1 MKLILKQAVT
11 NLGDVGEVV
20 NVKPGYGRNY
30 LIPQG
35 LAYFASEK
43 NLARIEAEQAR
54 AQEEARRNFLEARR
68 RASQIE
74 GLSLSFRENAGED
87 GQLFGSVSV
96 ADITDQ
102 INSGTIDFELD
113 KKAVQLEDVIKSV
126 GEVLVPIKLHTEVTV
141 EITVSVEATE
151 S

>member
-1 MKLILKQAVT
+1 MKLILKQSVP

-20 NVKPGYGRNY
+20 NVKPGFGRNY

-35 LAYFASEK
+35 FAYIASAK
-43 NLARIEAEQAR
+43 NLARIEADQAR
-54 AQEEARRNFLEARR
+54 AAEEARRDFLEARR

-74 GLSLSFRENAGED
+74 GLSLSFQENAGED

-96 ADITDQ
+96 ADITDR
-102 INSGTIDFELD
+102 INAGEIDFTLD
-113 KKAVQLEDVIKSV
+113 KRAVQLDDVIKVV
-126 GEVLVPIKLHTEVTV
+126 GEVLVPIKLHTDVTV
-141 EITVSVEATE
+141 EVTVSVEAAK

>member
-1 MKLILKQAVT
+1 MKLILKQSVA

-30 LIPQG
+30 LIPHG
-35 LAYFASEK
+35 LAYVASEK

-54 AQEEARRNFLEARR
+54 AEEEARRDFLEARR

-102 INSGTIDFELD
+102 INAREIDFELD
-113 KKAVQLEDVIKSV
+113 KRAVQLDDVIKSV
-126 GEVLVPIKLHTEVTV
+126 GEALVPIKLHAEVTV

>member
-1 MKLILKQAVT
+1 MKLILKQSVP

-20 NVKPGYGRNY
+20 NVKPGFGRNY

-35 LAYFASEK
+35 LAYIASAR

-54 AQEEARRNFLEARR
+54 AAEEARRDFLEARR

-74 GLSLSFRENAGED
+74 GLSLSFQENAGED

-96 ADITDQ
+96 ADITDR
-102 INSGTIDFELD
+102 INSSEIDFTLE
-113 KKAVQLEDVIKSV
+113 KKAVQLDDVIKVV
-126 GEVLVPIKLHTEVTV
+126 GEVLVPIKLHTDVTTEV
-141 EITVSVEATE
+141 TVSVEAAQ

>member
-102 INSGTIDFELD
+102 INSGTIDFVLD

>member
-1 MKLILKQAVT
+1 MKLILKQSVA
-11 NLGDVGEVV
+11 NLGEVGEVV

-30 LIPQG
+30 LIPHG

-43 NLARIEAEQAR
+43 NLVRIEAEQAR

-102 INSGTIDFELD
+102 INAREIDFELD
-113 KKAVQLEDVIKSV
+113 KRAVQLEDVIKSV
-126 GEVLVPIKLHTEVTV
+126 GEALVPIKLHAEVTV

>member
-1 MKLILKQAVT
+1 MKLILKQSVA
-11 NLGDVGEVV
+11 NLGEVGEVV

-30 LIPQG
+30 LIPHG

-43 NLARIEAEQAR
+43 NLVRIEAEQAR

-102 INSGTIDFELD
+102 INAREIDFELD
-113 KKAVQLEDVIKSV
+113 KRAVQLDDVIKSV
-126 GEVLVPIKLHTEVTV
+126 GEALVPIKLHAEVTV
-141 EITVSVEATE
+141 AITVSVEATE

>member
-1 MKLILKQAVT
+1 MKLILKRSVP

-20 NVKPGYGRNY
+20 NVKPGFGRNY

-35 LAYFASEK
+35 LAYIASAR

-54 AQEEARRNFLEARR
+54 AAEEARRDFLEARR

-74 GLSLSFRENAGED
+74 GLSLSFQENAGED

-96 ADITDQ
+96 ADITDR
-102 INSGTIDFELD
+102 INSSEIDFTLD
-113 KKAVQLEDVIKSV
+113 KKAVQLDDVIKVV
-126 GEVLVPIKLHTEVTV
+126 GEVLVPIKLHTDVTTEV
-141 EITVSVEATE
+141 TVSVEAAQ

>member
-1 MKLILKQAVT
+1 MKLILKQSVP

-30 LIPQG
+30 LIPHG

-43 NLARIEAEQAR
+43 NLVRIEAEQAR

-102 INSGTIDFELD
+102 INAREIDFELD
-113 KKAVQLEDVIKSV
+113 KRAVQLDDVIKSV
-126 GEVLVPIKLHTEVTV
+126 GEALVPIKLHAEVTV

>member
-1 MKLILKQAVT
+1 MKLILKQSVA
-11 NLGDVGEVV
+11 NLGEVGEVV
-20 NVKPGYGRNY
+20 NVKPGFGRNY
-30 LIPQG
+30 LIPHG

-43 NLARIEAEQAR
+43 NLVRIEAEQAR

-102 INSGTIDFELD
+102 INAREIDFELD
-113 KKAVQLEDVIKSV
+113 KRAVQLDDVIKSV
-126 GEVLVPIKLHTEVTV
+126 GEALVPIKLHAEVTV

>member
-1 MKLILKQAVT
+1 MKLILKQSVP

-20 NVKPGYGRNY
+20 NVKPGFGRNY

-35 LAYFASEK
+35 FAYMASAK
-43 NLARIEAEQAR
+43 NLARIEADQAR
-54 AQEEARRNFLEARR
+54 AAEEARRDFLEARR

-74 GLSLSFRENAGED
+74 GLSLSFQENAGED

-96 ADITDQ
+96 ADITDR
-102 INSGTIDFELD
+102 INAGEIDFTLD
-113 KKAVQLEDVIKSV
+113 KRAVQLDDVIKVV
-126 GEVLVPIKLHTEVTV
+126 GEVLVPIKLHTDVTV
-141 EITVSVEATE
+141 EVTVSVEAAQ

>member
-1 MKLILKQAVT
+1 MKLILKQSVP

-20 NVKPGYGRNY
+20 NVKPGFGRNY

-35 LAYFASEK
+35 FAYIASAK

-54 AQEEARRNFLEARR
+54 AAEEARRDFLEARR
-68 RASQIE
+68 RASQLE
-74 GLSLSFRENAGED
+74 GFSLSFQENAGED

-96 ADITDQ
+96 ADITDRS
-102 INSGTIDFELD
+102 NSGESDFTLD
-113 KKAVQLEDVIKSV
+113 KRAVQLDDVIKVV
-126 GEVLVPIKLHTEVTV
+126 GEVLVPIKLHTDVTV
-141 EITVSVEATE
+141 EVTVSVEAAQ

>member
-1 MKLILKQAVT
+1 MKLILKRSVP

-20 NVKPGYGRNY
+20 NVKPGFGRNY

-35 LAYFASEK
+35 LAYIASAR

-54 AQEEARRNFLEARR
+54 AAEEARRDFLEARR

-74 GLSLSFRENAGED
+74 GLSLSFQENAGED

-96 ADITDQ
+96 ADITDR
-102 INSGTIDFELD
+102 INSSEIDFTLE
-113 KKAVQLEDVIKSV
+113 KKAVQLDDVIKVV
-126 GEVLVPIKLHTEVTV
+126 GEVLVPIKLHTDVTTEV
-141 EITVSVEATE
+141 TVSVEAAQ